1 MYMAK
6 NRKKQNK
13 HHHAVRADRSAG
25 SIHTDT
31 DLYKYARSVFR
42 ERSNQFQ
49 KNGDSISV
57 VYEGLDFDTLRL
69 KRRVEAVTAVS
80 EEVKAR
86 FSDLCPDI
94 PGIFSILEDWVGMNA
109 YPYSAYDYVEKYV
122 FSSFAAAIWIL
133 DYIRDHGKL
142 EQLNLLLASVPHP
155 AEVFMPDVWDPCH
168 SQQML
173 SKMVSIIVNRNQDQP
188 AEKKRNKQERTPI
201 LRVYMDKATAEHSI
215 DHAMPSRSVYDQVLS
230 LIDSDA
236 LAAIKEKYT
245 ERYWEWLRRY
255 FCTRKRFVTE
265 ELRIRSQIDEFQNQL
280 LALAEQIPAL
290 RNPDRRTPLFAQ
302 SSPIASVAA
311 NGYEPSSEHLIRKS
325 QLEQQNRVLYQK
337 QEEFNARFN
346 AFTREVG
353 DFTLIPHQTLAQKY
367 GTDICD
373 CWSDFG
379 IDDPYSMCMAF
390 LALLDEGSDLPW
402 CYFPGVSLQSCY
414 VCMLPWTRTRYTD
427 SCDGIWEHFDPDSG
441 SIVCGPVNE
450 PLPKKIRLPDVD
462 PWYQLKYRSNTNQ
475 GTDNQTLYSLSHILY
490 ETTGCIM
497 PRNLE
502 RYQSALS
509 TWNQYGINSKKANLN
524 LLYCMSLLGEAKHR
538 SEMTH
543 FPVRQNGSD
552 AEALPDDVETLRAEL
567 IRCKEALQNA
577 SAEIGA
583 GKKRH
588 SELLEKL
595 SRRDQ
600 EIQDLCN
607 TVFRTADRGPALGV
621 KFPYRTASQ
630 IMVFGTDKAWLKKMQ
645 DMVPDVIFQERWSRG
660 IIDLIRKADVV
671 WVQPE
676 NMAHGDFRSILTEVR
691 KFDGT
696 LRLFPNS
703 NISDCASMLAN
714 ADIASC

>member
-1 MYMAK
+1 MAK
-6 NRKKQNK
+6 NRKQQNK
-13 HHHAVRADRSAG
+13 HHHAGRADRSAG
-25 SIHTDT
+25 LINPDS
-31 DLYKYARSVFR
+31 DLYKYALSVFR

-57 VYEGLDFDTLRL
+57 VYEGLDFDTMRL

-80 EEVKAR
+80 KEVKTR
-86 FSDLCPDI
+86 FSNLCPDI
-94 PGIFSILEDWVGMNA
+94 PGRFSILEDWVGMNA

-142 EQLNLLLASVPHP
+142 EKLNQLLASVSHP
-155 AEVFMPDVWDPCH
+155 AKVLMPDVWDPCH

-173 SKMVSIIVNRNQDQP
+173 SKMVSIITNRNQDQL
-188 AEKKRNKQERTPI
+188 AAKKRNKQEHTPI
-201 LRVYMDKATAEHSI
+201 LRVYMDKATAEHGI
-215 DHAMPSRSVYDQVLS
+215 NHAMPSRSVYDQVLS

-236 LAAIKEKYT
+236 LAAIKERYT

-255 FCTRKRFVTE
+255 FNTRKRFVAE

-280 LALAEQIPAL
+280 LAVAEQIPAL
-290 RNPDRRTPLFAQ
+290 PNPSRKAPLFAQ
-302 SSPIASVAA
+302 ATPTVSVAA
-311 NGYEPSSEHLIRKS
+311 NGYEPSPEYLIRKKH
-325 QLEQQNRVLYQK
+325 LEQQNRVLYQK

-353 DFTLIPHQTLAQKY
+353 DFALIPHEILARKY
-367 GTDICD
+367 GTDIAD
-373 CWSDFG
+373 CWSEFI

-390 LALLDEGSDLPW
+390 LVLLDEGSDLPW

-427 SCDGIWEHFDPDSG
+427 SCDGIWDHFDPDAG
-441 SIVCGPVNE
+441 SIVYGPANE

-462 PWYQLKYRSNTNQ
+462 PWYQLKYHNSSMK
-475 GTDNQTLYSLSHILY
+475 DSENQTLYSLSHILY

-543 FPVRQNGSD
+543 FPACQNSSD
-552 AEALPDDVETLRAEL
+552 AEAVPDDIETLQAEL
-567 IRCKEALQNA
+567 IRCREALRNA
-577 SAEIGA
+577 STEIDTE
-583 GKKRH
+583 KKRH

-607 TVFRTADRGPALGV
+607 TVFRTVDSSPALGV

-630 IMVFGTDKAWLKKMQ
+630 IIVFGTDKAWLKKMEA
-645 DMVPDVIFQERWSRG
+645 MVPDVVFQERWSRG
-660 IIDLIRKADVV
+660 VVDLIRKADVV

-676 NMAHGDFRSILTEVR
+676 NMFHGDFRSIMSEVR

-703 NISDCASMLAN
+703 NISECASMLAK